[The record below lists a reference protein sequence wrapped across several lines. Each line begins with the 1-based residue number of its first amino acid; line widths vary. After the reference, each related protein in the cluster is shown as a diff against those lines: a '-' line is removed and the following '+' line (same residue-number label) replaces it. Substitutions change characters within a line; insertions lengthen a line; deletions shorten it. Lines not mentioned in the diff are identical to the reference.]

1 MAQTAGGIP
10 PQTEKDS
17 ILFESKLSTAPLRES
32 TTWIFVLVVACIV
45 LPNARW
51 LNAIYSIKGVQHAIS
66 EQLRFSFSS
75 LGLHN
80 ADPGKNSLS
89 KLRQS
94 APDGFDRIQLS
105 DHCTERSKL
114 DGVEVVQRT
123 CKRPSCW
130 SSVCRCWLEF
140 LFAQRPNLPTQQ
152 RNDSS
157 CRRRGTWSRW
167 MVSSPILAL
176 IARSR
181 LSLAPIEDG
190 LLLSSSTSG

>member
-1 MAQTAGGIP
+1 M
-10 PQTEKDS
+10 
-17 ILFESKLSTAPLRES
+17 
-32 TTWIFVLVVACIV
+32 VNVACIV
-45 LPNARW
+45 LPNARR
-51 LNAIYSIKGVQHAIS
+51 LNAIYSMKGVQHAIS

-80 ADPGKNSLS
+80 ADPRTNSLP

-94 APDGFDRIQLS
+94 APGRFDRIQLS
-105 DHCTERSKL
+105 DHGTERSKL

-123 CKRPSCW
+123 CTGPSCW

-140 LFAQRPNLPTQQ
+140 LFTQRPNLPAQQ

-157 CRRRGTWSRW
+157 CRRCGTWSRW

-176 IARSR
+176 IARSG
-181 LSLAPIEDG
+181 LSFAPDRRWACY
-190 LLLSSSTSG
+190 SRPSTTG